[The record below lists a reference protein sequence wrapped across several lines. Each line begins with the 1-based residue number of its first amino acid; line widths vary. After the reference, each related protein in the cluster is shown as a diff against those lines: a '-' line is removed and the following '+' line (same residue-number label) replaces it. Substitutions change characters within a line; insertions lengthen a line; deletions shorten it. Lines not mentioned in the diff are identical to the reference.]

1 MGSVAVAKPQV
12 LLKDGVLVVRAE
24 IANQSADTLRGS
36 DGWAT
41 GYHLFDDPAGTLVVD
56 GARLPLELGPGAT
69 QPFEM
74 TIAVP
79 PEPGEYSVRIS
90 PVQEGVAWFYE
101 RGWPFLR

>member
-1 MGSVAVAKPQV
+1 MTFPGGSVAVAKPQV

-24 IANQSADTLRGS
+24 IANQSDETLRGA
-36 DGWAT
+36 DGWAA

-56 GARLPLELGPGAT
+56 GERQPLELAPGTT

-74 TIAVP
+74 RIAVP

-90 PVQEGVAWFYE
+90 PVKEGVSWCYE
-101 RGWPFLR
+101 R